1 MAAWSSGYFTDIQYT
16 SHFYPQLAPGFMA
29 FACLRQGV
37 RPPALGPGT
46 TYLELGC
53 GQGLGLNLLAAANP
67 SMSFWGVDFHPGQID
82 NAVRLARAAGLANI
96 AFEDLSFA
104 QVLALPEG
112 RFPRFDVIALH
123 GIYTWVDAE
132 RRAEIVQILD
142 RLLKPGGMVYI
153 SYNCLPGWAP
163 LVPLQRFV
171 AAHAAHGSGDPA
183 ARVVA
188 ALRAA
193 LQMVEDKAQYFQ
205 EVPTIRQ
212 VIERALKEKP
222 TYLVHEYLNEG
233 SAPQFHADV
242 ARDLEGARLEFAAS
256 ANVAD
261 DLLNLAAPGPI
272 RPMIQAA
279 ADAVWRETLLD
290 YASSKRFRRDIFVRG
305 RNVPHRQELDA
316 LLAETRFALL
326 SRPGA
331 APFEI
336 NVPVGR
342 LKGDPEVYQPIFE
355 ALAKGPRSYG
365 ELAALPSFAG
375 RGDGVL
381 LQAVTLLVGARK
393 IHPVAEAEARTEAAL
408 GFNRAV
414 LGRLA
419 HDPSSAYL
427 AAPGVGTGVH
437 VELPELLALGAV
449 IAGETDAAL
458 VARGGAEA
466 MARTGSRLLKAGT
479 PLDPAAHEAE
489 FVQRIKAFKTG
500 ALPLFKRLGML

>member
-53 GQGLGLNLLAAANP
+53 GQGLSLNLLAAANP

-96 AFEDLSFA
+96 TFEDLSFA

-112 RFPRFDVIALH
+112 RLPRFDIIALH
-123 GIYTWVDAE
+123 GIYSWVDAG
-132 RRAEIVQILD
+132 RRGEIVQILD

-153 SYNCLPGWAP
+153 SYNALPGWAP

-171 AAHAAHGSGDPA
+171 AGHAARGSGDPE

-193 LQMVEDKAQYFQ
+193 QQMAEDKARYF
-205 EVPTIRQ
+205 EGVPAVRQ
-212 VIERALKEKP
+212 AIERALKEKP
-222 TYLVHEYLNEG
+222 AYLVHEYLNEG
-233 SAPQFHADV
+233 SEPQFHADV
-242 ARDLEGARLEFAAS
+242 ARDLEGARLAFAAS

-261 DLLNLAAPGPI
+261 DLLNLAAPEPS

-279 ADAVWRETLLD
+279 ADPVWRETLLD
-290 YASSKRFRRDIFVRG
+290 YASGKQFRRDVFVRG
-305 RNVPHRQELDA
+305 RNALPRPELDA

-326 SRPGA
+326 
-331 APFEI
+331 APAPEAFEI
-336 NVPVGR
+336 TVPVGR

-365 ELAALPSFAG
+365 ELAALPPLAG
-375 RGDGVL
+375 RRDSVL
-381 LQAVTLLVGARK
+381 LQAVTLLVGARR
-393 IHPVAEAEARTEAAL
+393 IHPLAETEAGTDAAR

-414 LGRLA
+414 ISRLA
-419 HDPSSAYL
+419 YDPSPAYV

-437 VELPELLALGAV
+437 AEVPELLAIGA
-449 IAGETDAAL
+449 ALEGETDVAQ
-458 VARGGAEA
+458 VARGGAET
-466 MARTGSRLLKAGT
+466 MVRTGSPLLKDGA
-479 PLDPAAHEAE
+479 PLEPAAYEAE
-489 FVQRIKAFKTG
+489 LLQRIKTFKT
-500 ALPLFKRLGML
+500 ARLPLLKRLGVV